1 MAVADRDWKGWSIAS
16 RVILIILAVAVMV
29 TFRDYGIS
37 NDEEVQHD
45 YGKLLW
51 QLYLSGFTDL
61 RALSFIDVYR
71 YGGLFDMVAVALTQI
86 SPLPVY
92 ETRHLLAGFCGIA
105 GVAGCGKLGELLGGR
120 RTGFMAAAL
129 LALTASYYGSMFNNT
144 KDIPFAAAMVWTLYL
159 GARLMAELPKPGWR
173 TTLAYGAAFGAGFGI
188 RVGVMMMAAYLA
200 VGILLWCWEEIVRRP
215 ISDVATD
222 LGHIILRLLPGGVLA
237 YVIMAM
243 FWPWGVVDLLNPLRA
258 LAFFSRHPIVIE
270 SKIFGELISS
280 PVPHWYYIPGYLLV
294 KLPEPVLAL
303 IPVGLVVLIGRLKT
317 LGVEARQAAMVLLGA
332 LLPLVLFIMA
342 RPTVFNGMRHFFFV
356 VPPLTA
362 IAALGA
368 NTLWE
373 AAERRSPRA
382 SSLTGT
388 ALLLCGLW
396 QGAFLIALHPYQSVY
411 YNLIA
416 GGLSGAA
423 GRFEMDYWANSLREA
438 GRGLVAYIAK
448 ETGGRP
454 PARPYTVAVCTEKY
468 MFREQIPSQWAVPIE
483 EWLDADFFIAP
494 TQMDCD
500 RLLDGEVIMTIK
512 RLGAVIAVVKDMR
525 KVTNRRLNL

>member
-1 MAVADRDWKGWSIAS
+1 M
-16 RVILIILAVAVMV
+16 ILFILAVAVLV

-71 YGGLFDMVAVALTQI
+71 YGGLFDMVAVALTQVV
-86 SPLPVY
+86 PLPVY

-105 GVAGCGKLGELLGGR
+105 GIAGCGKLGELLGGR
-120 RTGFMAAAL
+120 RTGLIATAL
-129 LALTASYYGSMFNNT
+129 LALTASYYGSLFNNT
-144 KDIPFAAAMVWTLYL
+144 KDIPFAAAMVWTLYF
-159 GARLMAELPKPGWR
+159 GARLMTELPKPSWR
-173 TTLAYGAAFGAGFGI
+173 TVLAYGLAFGTGFGI

-200 VGILLWCWEEIVRRP
+200 VGILLWCWEELIRRP
-215 ISDVATD
+215 VGDVVAD
-222 LGHIILRLLPGGVLA
+222 LGQIILRLLPAAILA
-237 YVIMAM
+237 YAIMAL
-243 FWPWGVVDLLNPLRA
+243 FWPWGVVDLLNPLYA

-270 SKIFGELISS
+270 SMLFGEAISS

-294 KLPEPVLAL
+294 KLPEPLLAL
-303 IPVGLVVLIGRLKT
+303 IPVGLVVLVTRLKP

-332 LLPLVLFIMA
+332 LLPLILFVIA

-356 VPPLTA
+356 VPPLAA

-368 NTLWE
+368 NALWE
-373 AAERRSPRA
+373 AAERHSRRSGCITA
-382 SSLTGT
+382 A

-396 QGAFLIALHPYQSVY
+396 QAAFVVALHPYQSVY

-416 GGLSGAA
+416 GGMSGAA

-438 GRGLVAYIAK
+438 GHRLVEHVAK
-448 ETGGRP
+448 ETGGQP
-454 PARPYTVAVCTEKY
+454 PAKPYTVAVCTEKY
-468 MFREQIPSQWAVPIE
+468 MFREQVPSQWAVPIE
-483 EWLDADFFIAP
+483 EWLEADFFVAP
-494 TQMDCD
+494 TQMNCD
-500 RLLDGEVIMTIK
+500 RLLDGEVIITIE

-525 KVTNRRLNL
+525 KVTNRRLNR